1 MALTEMLETSISSP
15 ISTGPELEDPKG
27 QKRDEE
33 TTISV
38 RPIGAQKVD
47 SALTGTKHTAQEATK
62 DSWLKKMIDEAGS
75 LPELKKRIEF
85 EAIANA
91 LREEKGNIT
100 RAAKRLGM
108 KRPRLSQIIH
118 SNPKLGELKQGL
130 TDSE

>member
-1 MALTEMLETSISSP
+1 MWCTASPFFDGDTIGLAELAELGDILSPPSEASVMALTEMLETSISSP

-62 DSWLKKMIDEAGS
+62 DSWLKK
-75 LPELKKRIEF
+75 
-85 EAIANA
+85 
-91 LREEKGNIT
+91 
-100 RAAKRLGM
+100 
-108 KRPRLSQIIH
+108 
-118 SNPKLGELKQGL
+118 
-130 TDSE
+130 